1 VSAVPVPSVDR
12 PPPGSRAVA
21 SCATP
26 ARRVTRWMTLLAV
39 LPAPLCFAWAL
50 LRDPGPSWRAQYF
63 GEPDFGGTVV
73 TRGERRASVEWDS
86 SHDYLGGDLVG
97 TFASTRWET
106 CLHLD
111 RALSIPFQLV
121 SEGDARFLVDRKEQL
136 RTEVQRTR
144 SSRGEILSLPAGN
157 HLLTLELRAPGTGVL
172 ALNASFDGRAPRA
185 VGEGA
190 AAVPGIRL
198 TQPVAATPACR

>member
-1 VSAVPVPSVDR
+1 VSAAPASSADR
-12 PPPGSRAVA
+12 PPPASRAVSA
-21 SCATP
+21 CATP
-26 ARRVTRWMTLLAV
+26 GSRVTRWMTLLAL
-39 LPAPLCFAWAL
+39 LPAPLWLSWAL

-63 GEPDFGGTVV
+63 GQPDFAGSVL

-106 CLHLD
+106 CLQLD

-121 SEGDARFLVDRKEQL
+121 SDGDARFLIDEKEQL
-136 RTEVQRTR
+136 HTEAQRVR
-144 SSRGEILSLPAGN
+144 SSRGEVLSLPAGK

-190 AAVPGIRL
+190 AMPGIRL
-198 TQPVAATPACR
+198 ARPAPAAPACR